1 MKKIIN
7 ILSSVAIVGITLMPS
22 LSYAVGVGDTPVTP
36 KETPPT
42 SSINLKNPLGEANS
56 DPRVIVGNAIKLVL
70 GLIGSLSLLIFMY
83 GGLTWMTSGG
93 NSDKVKSGRDTLMW
107 ATIGLLV
114 IFSSYTLVTYVITK
128 IAQQ

>member
-1 MKKIIN
+1 MKKIQTI
-7 ILSSVAIVGITLMPS
+7 ILALMAVIMLHAPTTLLAEQVGAEDTKTSPS
-22 LSYAVGVGDTPVTP
+22 
-36 KETPPT
+36 T
-42 SSINLKNPLGEANS
+42 SSTILLKNPLGEANS
-56 DPRVIVGNAIKLVL
+56 DPRVIVGNVIKLVL